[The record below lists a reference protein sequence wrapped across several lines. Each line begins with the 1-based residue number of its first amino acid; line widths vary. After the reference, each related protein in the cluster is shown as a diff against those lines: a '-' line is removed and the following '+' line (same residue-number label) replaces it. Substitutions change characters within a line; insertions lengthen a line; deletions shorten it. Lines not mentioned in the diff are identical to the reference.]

1 MGSLSTDTLWFCS
14 IWPPT
19 YPAHPQGA
27 GIQGERD
34 EQNTLNA
41 FPERAPSTDLT
52 QFVSKPRD
60 KKNVKF

>member
-1 MGSLSTDTLWFCS
+1 MGSLSTDTPWFCA

-41 FPERAPSTDLT
+41 FPERAQSMDLT
-52 QFVSKPRD
+52 QFDSKPRD
-60 KKNVKF
+60 KKR

>member
-1 MGSLSTDTLWFCS
+1 MGSLSTDMLWFCA

-41 FPERAPSTDLT
+41 FPERAQSMDLT
-52 QFVSKPRD
+52 RFDSKPRD
-60 KKNVKF
+60 KKR